1 MKEIKITRINHV
13 GIPITNRQKS
23 LPFYRDILG
32 LRIIPSQVDSPNV
45 IWTQLADGAMVHPIE
60 TDDPTGGAAHVAF
73 QVEDFDKT
81 LKKLE
86 ELGITIEQGPGER
99 FDGQRFLFIRDPDGN
114 RIEITTGNNLKKNN
128 RTADEWGY
136 TSND

>member
-1 MKEIKITRINHV
+1 
-13 GIPITNRQKS
+13 
-23 LPFYRDILG
+23 
-32 LRIIPSQVDSPNV
+32 
-45 IWTQLADGAMVHPIE
+45 MVHPIE
-60 TDDPTGGAAHVAF
+60 TDDPTGGASHVAF

-86 ELGITIEQGPGER
+86 ELGITIKEGPGER
-99 FDGQRFLFIRDPDGN
+99 FDGQRFLFILDPDGN

-128 RTADEWGY
+128 RTTDEWGY